1 MTEYIYIST
10 SGDVQV
16 VSGKDH
22 QYVFELS
29 NPAIP
34 LDIKYFLDSIMNV
47 EDAAGLASVHL
58 ERGNGRE
65 FTHIGYL
72 GGHVMVLDGVGP
84 MFDQIMSNLQ
94 RLGQAIDQIPLDAP
108 PPRIPNL
115 SFAQLLIGLVAEGWI
130 TESEGEAWLVGTL
143 PFVVLLVIDS
153 LPVEQRFAA
162 KARAIRPSEIIRDDP
177 LVSMLAVAQGKTP
190 EEIDAFFINNSV
202 TYLPSQSPEVNP
214 PVSR

>member
-1 MTEYIYIST
+1 MMQYIDIST
-10 SGDVQV
+10 SGDVQIL
-16 VSGKDH
+16 SGKDH
-22 QYVFELS
+22 QYAFEMS

-72 GGHVMVLDGVGP
+72 GGRVVALDGVGP

-115 SFAQLLIGLVAEGWI
+115 SFAQLLIGLVEEGWI
-130 TESEGEAWLVGTL
+130 TEAEGEAWLSGTL
-143 PFVVLLVIDS
+143 PEAVLLVIS
-153 LPVEQRFAA
+153 MIPQQYQFTA
-162 KARAIRPSEIIRDDP
+162 KSRALRPSEIVRGNQ
-177 LVSMLAVAQGKTP
+177 LVDEIAVAQGKTS
-190 EEIDAFFINNSV
+190 EEIDAFF
-202 TYLPSQSPEVNP
+202 TKY
-214 PVSR
+214 SRF